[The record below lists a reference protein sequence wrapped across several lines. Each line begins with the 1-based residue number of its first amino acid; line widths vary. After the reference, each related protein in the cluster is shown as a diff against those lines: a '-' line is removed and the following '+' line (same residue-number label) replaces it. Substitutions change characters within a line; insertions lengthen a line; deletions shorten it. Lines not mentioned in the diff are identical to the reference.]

1 MSQASCTPH
10 ARVLLAT
17 HNAAAWLD
25 EQIESIAS
33 QKDVRIS
40 IAASDDMST
49 DGTVALLER
58 WQASGVLWM
67 LPAQQERM
75 GNANRNFLR
84 LIRDTPA
91 GDADYFALSDHDDI
105 WRPNKLRRA
114 ADVMAATGADAYSS
128 NVTAFWPDGRC
139 IYLDKAQPQQPFDHL
154 FESAGPGCTFV
165 FTRRRFIE
173 LQQWVRSRHDE
184 LARLKVHDWLLYAYA
199 REKNWRWHIDDF
211 CGLKYRQHGHNE
223 AGANLGRNAARVRF
237 ERIKSGRF
245 RSEALA
251 IADAIEAKNEI
262 VARLRRFSAMD
273 RLWLVLHARQM
284 RRRVRDQW
292 MMRFFFLVMSGG
304 RAA

>member
-1 MSQASCTPH
+1 MSQATVNPH
-10 ARVLLAT
+10 VRVLLAT
-17 HNAAAWLD
+17 HNAAEWLD
-25 EQIESIAS
+25 EQIESIAA
-33 QKDVRIS
+33 QKNVDIS
-40 IAASDDMST
+40 IAASDDMSGDAT
-49 DGTVALLER
+49 LAILER
-58 WQASGVLWM
+58 WQNSGILQI
-67 LPAQQERM
+67 LPILKQRM

-91 GDADYFALSDHDDI
+91 ENSDYFSLSDHDDI
-105 WRPNKLRRA
+105 WFPTKLRRA
-114 ADVMAATGADAYSS
+114 TDILNGLKADAYSS

-139 IYLDKAQPQQPFDHL
+139 AYLDKAQPQQPFDHL

-211 CGLKYRQHGHNE
+211 SGLKYRQHANNE

-237 ERIKSGRF
+237 ERIRSGRF
-245 RSEALA
+245 RHEALA
-251 IADAIEAKNEI
+251 IADAVGAQNEI
-262 VARLRRFSAMD
+262 VRRLRRFSVMD
-273 RLWLVLHARQM
+273 RLWLMLHARQM
-284 RRRVRDQW
+284 RRRTRDQW

-304 RAA
+304 NAT